1 MDEEYRQKPEVKE
14 HMREY
19 ERKRGQTPEYKAWKK
34 KYNVEYH
41 KTHWQKPEVKENH
54 RGYIWA

>member
-34 KYNVEYH
+34 KYNVLNIIRVLA
-41 KTHWQKPEVKENH
+41 KT
-54 RGYIWA
+54 RG